1 MKVKHIK
8 YLHRKLNGWEYRA
21 AVATVIDEGEIKE
34 AVFGISNDSAGE
46 RTGLEIYQ
54 GENYI
59 VESKSRSR
67 SWRYDPDRVPKKW
80 QDLYSKLEA
89 MHGIIDW
96 SRDVSRITSA
106 LVDIN

>member
-1 MKVKHIK
+1 MKVKHVK
-8 YLHRKLNGWEYRA
+8 YLHRKFKNWEFRA
-21 AVATVIDEGEIKE
+21 AVATVIDEGEMKE
-34 AVFGISNDSAGE
+34 AVFGISKDPDGE

-54 GENYI
+54 GRNYI

-96 SRDVSRITSA
+96 SRDVSGITSVF
-106 LVDIN
+106 VDIN